1 MQGLRSNTLSCP
13 AYPAETNMK
22 SRELMACETKVF
34 AVRIKALKAKEV
46 QRHIAGAAAH
56 LGAQD
61 IEGLTR
67 AVLEEAV
74 FNDGDLPQDSR
85 EEMRRVL
92 AAVAPLVADPQ
103 GQADLLLR
111 LVALYV
117 TYVRS
122 GVQDVIRAQ
131 HRLDKQKRRLPA
143 PDTTGLHEHGAC
155 HDPNCQDHGHAHDP
169 RPTAVQ
175 TPLARGI
182 RAVIA

>member
-1 MQGLRSNTLSCP
+1 
-13 AYPAETNMK
+13 MK

-34 AVRIKALKAKEV
+34 AARIKALKPKEV
-46 QRHIAGAAAH
+46 QHHIAWAAAH

-67 AVLEEAV
+67 AVLEAV
-74 FNDGDLPQDSR
+74 FNDGDLPQDSG

-92 AAVAPLVADPQ
+92 AAVGRWVADPQ

-131 HRLDKQKRRLPA
+131 HRLDTQKRRLPP
-143 PDTTGLHEHGAC
+143 PDATGPHEHGDC
-155 HDPNCQDHGHAHDP
+155 HDPECRDHGHAHDP
-169 RPTAVQ
+169 GPTAVQ